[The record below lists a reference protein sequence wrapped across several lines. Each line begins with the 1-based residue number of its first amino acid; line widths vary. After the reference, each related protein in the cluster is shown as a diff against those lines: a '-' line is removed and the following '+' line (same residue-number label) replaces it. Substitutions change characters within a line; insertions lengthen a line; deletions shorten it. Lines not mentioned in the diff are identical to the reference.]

1 MNPKITSEEEILHTC
16 REIVSKEGT
25 DALNM
30 RHIAD
35 VQGIALGSLYHYF
48 PSKDAMITASVESV
62 WQDIFH
68 LREKP
73 KEILPF
79 TEYVKWIYACVRQS
93 KIDYPNFS
101 MSHSLGFASSAKK
114 EARETMMRCFAQIKE
129 GLATSLDHDSKIL
142 SSAFNASFTK
152 DDFIEFVFSSF
163 FVSMI
168 QGKDNCHTL
177 LQVIDRCIYQ
187 K

>member
-1 MNPKITSEEEILHTC
+1 MNPKVTSEEEILQTC

-30 RHIAD
+30 RHIAE

-68 LREKP
+68 LREETK
-73 KEILPF
+73 KVLPF
-79 TEYVKWIYACVRQS
+79 DEYVKWIYACVKQS
-93 KIDYPNFS
+93 RIDYPNFS
-101 MSHSLGFASSAKK
+101 MSHSLSFASSAKK
-114 EARETMMRCFAQIKE
+114 EARETMMRCFDQIKN
-129 GLATSLDHDSKIL
+129 GLSNSLEHDSNVL
-142 SSAFNASFTK
+142 PSAFSRTFTK
-152 DDFIEFVFSSF
+152 NDFIEFVFSSF

-168 QGKDNCHTL
+168 QGKDNCRTVI
-177 LQVIDRCIYQ
+177 QVIDRCIYQ